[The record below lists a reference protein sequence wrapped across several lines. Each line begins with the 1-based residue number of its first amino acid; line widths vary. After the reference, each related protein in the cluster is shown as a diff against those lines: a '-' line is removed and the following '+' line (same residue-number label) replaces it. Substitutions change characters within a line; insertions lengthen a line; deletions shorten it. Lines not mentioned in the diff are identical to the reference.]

1 MSELTVKYN
10 DNKFMIKGTDI
21 LQLELKLNLT
31 IKGREYKKIGEYLYD
46 FYTKEGCRGQ
56 PEKTLEINKEEYMY
70 LLQLNNKS
78 YQDVWS
84 ENQLR

>member
-1 MSELTVKYN
+1 MTELTVKCS
-10 DNKFMIKGTDI
+10 DKSFIVKGTDV

-31 IKGREYKKIGEYLYD
+31 LKGREYKKIGEHLYD
-46 FYTKEGCRGQ
+46 FYTKEGCQGQ
-56 PEKTLEINKEEYMY
+56 PSNKLEINQEEYEY
-70 LLQLNNKS
+70 LLLLDNKS